1 MATKCKPQ
9 SWVLFTKFIAYRKLS
24 HFNTP
29 LTIQLTLY
37 LINIMNDYLNSVI
50 KQFDYYKSLA
60 EKTFEQLPED
70 KLFWKYNNES
80 NSIGIL
86 VNHITGNML
95 SRWTDFLNSDG
106 EKEWRNR
113 DSEFE
118 DLIKSKEELLSKWN
132 NARLNSI
139 FQNDISRI
147 F

>member
-1 MATKCKPQ
+1 MYSALKRILYSP
-9 SWVLFTKFIAYRKLS
+9 
-24 HFNTP
+24 
-29 LTIQLTLY
+29 LY